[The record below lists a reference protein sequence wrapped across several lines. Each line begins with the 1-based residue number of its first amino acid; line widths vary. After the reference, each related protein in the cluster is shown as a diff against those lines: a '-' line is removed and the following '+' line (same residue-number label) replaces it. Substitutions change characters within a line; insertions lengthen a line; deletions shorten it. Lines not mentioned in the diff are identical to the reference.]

1 VEGIRKKDDLRAAD
15 LGVKGLDLGV
25 KGLDLGVMGADFRS
39 NYRLY
44 YEKY

>member
-15 LGVKGLDLGV
+15 LGVKGLV
-25 KGLDLGVMGADFRS
+25 LGVMGADFRS